1 MVAQNW
7 ERMRGEGFTA
17 NDYKISLGD
26 QDNIHNQII
35 FAFLPATNEQCSCT
49 ATLGVS
55 TLDLSHSNMCACILF
70 YFLRKDHTV
79 QLWQAWYWLYR

>member
-1 MVAQNW
+1 MVAQSW
-7 ERMRGEGFTA
+7 ERMRGKGFTA

-55 TLDLSHSNMCACILF
+55 TLDLSHSNMRVVVSLCCFNLQF
-70 YFLRKDHTV
+70 TNVRSH
-79 QLWQAWYWLYR
+79 